1 MMHAGARHAAPATDR
16 QGGYVMAKLKLQLV
30 TVDLDNGQ
38 TGVFIG
44 LPLITDAHTDDDCQV
59 EDIWFSD
66 LQDLPDGMSLAQVMR
81 MIQDQL
87 HCSEAPLQ

>member
-1 MMHAGARHAAPATDR
+1 MR
-16 QGGYVMAKLKLQLV
+16 KLKLQLV

-44 LPLITDAHTDDDCQV
+44 LPLVTDALGGEDCQV

-66 LQDLPDGMSLAQVMR
+66 LQDLPDGMSLAQVMQL
-81 MIQDQL
+81 IQDQL
-87 HCSEAPLQ
+87 CCSELPLQ